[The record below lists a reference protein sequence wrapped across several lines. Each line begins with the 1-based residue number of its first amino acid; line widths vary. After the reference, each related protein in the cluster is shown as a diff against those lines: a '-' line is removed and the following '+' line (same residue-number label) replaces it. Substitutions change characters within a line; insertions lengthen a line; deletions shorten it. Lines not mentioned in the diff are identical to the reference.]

1 MAGLPAFLGTTAIP
15 ERSFCRVPGEALR
28 LDNVTLRRART
39 LRAYAG
45 ECAPKIRFGLVRELA
60 AQGFPVAVTCRVLK
74 VSASGFYEWRHR
86 RPSVRDPGEAHL
98 IHALREVPAG
108 SRRIYGVRRCRA
120 ELCQASDAHQLA
132 DTCQARYNNALMSGQ
147 ILHPNKGTIAG
158 WL

>member
-1 MAGLPAFLGTTAIP
+1 MC
-15 ERSFCRVPGEALR
+15 SQ
-28 LDNVTLRRART
+28 
-39 LRAYAG
+39 
-45 ECAPKIRFGLVRELA
+45 IRFGLVRELA

-86 RPSVRDPGEAHL
+86 RPSVRDLGEAHL

-120 ELCQASDAHQLA
+120 ELCQASDAHQLV
-132 DTCQARYNNALMSGQ
+132 DTVPSSLQQCSDVWQV
-147 ILHPNKGTIAG
+147 LHPNKGTIAG